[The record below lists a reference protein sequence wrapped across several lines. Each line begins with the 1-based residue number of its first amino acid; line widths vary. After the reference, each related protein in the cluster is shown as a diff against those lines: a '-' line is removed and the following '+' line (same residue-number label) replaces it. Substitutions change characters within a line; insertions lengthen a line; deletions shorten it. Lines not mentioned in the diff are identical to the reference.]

1 MSLASRLIKSIFA
14 NEAGDLTA
22 VNSPGA
28 TDNSKRLATTEW
40 AKLGFASLKAAKG
53 YIKLPTWLGGI
64 CIQWG
69 TETITVTQTTT
80 QTVTTYLGAANITFA
95 TPFSDVPW
103 TIVGSPADHGSLGL
117 ESANFTGISATGAT
131 SYLGGLATSTP
142 SSTLT
147 MTMRWIAIGQA

>member
-1 MSLASRLIKSIFA
+1 MSLASRLIKAIFA

-22 VNSPGA
+22 ANSPAA

-40 AKLGFASLKAAKG
+40 AKSGFASLKADKG

-69 TETITVTQTTT
+69 NETITVSQGTT

-95 TPFSDVPW
+95 TAFSATPW
-103 TIVGSPADHGSLGL
+103 AVVGSPADNGSLAL
-117 ESANFTGISATGAT
+117 ESANFTSISATGAT
-131 SYLGGLATSTP
+131 SYVGGLATSTP

-147 MTMRWIAIGQA
+147 MTIRWVAIGPA